1 LLAQTS
7 EDAAKSALNL
17 LLAAEYGGL
26 AGALFV
32 KNRKLKQIAPDTSV
46 TEEQIGKSFWEL
58 SEPLSAGAIKQIRNR
73 FPQRDTEPSKG
84 EK

>member
-17 LLAAEYGGL
+17 LLAAEYEGL
-26 AGALFV
+26 TGALFV
-32 KNRKLKQIAPDTSV
+32 KNRKFKQIAPDTSV
-46 TEEQIGKSFWEL
+46 GEEQIGKRFWEL
-58 SEPLSAGAIKQIRNR
+58 SERLSAGAIKQIRNR